1 MKKYDS
7 VLKRVD
13 FIENKFGIYYAKTD
27 GILYK
32 SLKFVF
38 SLAFI
43 YAFAINFISIAGTA
57 LLISEGDYVA
67 DTQNF
72 LIAISIFT
80 GISLIGAIL
89 VWCKVNIA
97 GTAVSFISAPFLL
110 FIFGKELIDT
120 IGFGPFKNSFYWR
133 HAIPLG
139 IIIIVSLW
147 MFIIAFRAYIKRNK
161 RYKKILK
168 QVYEIFKLENP
179 DNISHDDWEEF
190 VEKYDPR
197 AFKELEE

>member
-1 MKKYDS
+1 MAEILEIFMIVS
-7 VLKRVD
+7 
-13 FIENKFGIYYAKTD
+13 FGASWPLNVVKSYKARTAK
-27 GILYK
+27 GK
-32 SLKFVF
+32 SL
-38 SLAFI
+38 
-43 YAFAINFISIAGTA
+43 G
-57 LLISEGDYVA
+57 
-67 DTQNF
+67 
-72 LIAISIFT
+72 
-80 GISLIGAIL
+80 
-89 VWCKVNIA
+89 
-97 GTAVSFISAPFLL
+97 FLL